1 MRRLTLLLF
10 TASLCL
16 AQTPADSIRKVLDDQ
31 VAAWNRGDI
40 EAFMI
45 GYDNSPN
52 TAFIGSSVQHGWEN
66 VRRSY
71 HDRYPTTEK
80 MGKLDFSGL
89 EVTLLG
95 KDYANVV
102 GKFHLARST
111 EGGGD
116 AKGVFT
122 LLFHKTPAGWRIIQD
137 HTS

>member
-1 MRRLTLLLF
+1 MRRLTPLLL
-10 TASLCL
+10 AVSLCF
-16 AQTPADSIRKVLDDQ
+16 AQTPVDSIRKVLDDQ

-66 VRRSY
+66 VRRNY
-71 HDRYPTTEK
+71 HDRYPTSAK
-80 MGKLDFSGL
+80 MGKLDFSGV

-102 GKFHLARST
+102 GKFHLARSA

-122 LLFHKTPAGWRIIQD
+122 LLFRKTPAGWRIIQD

>member
-10 TASLCL
+10 ASICL
-16 AQTPADSIRKVLDDQ
+16 AQTPADSIRKVLSDQ
-31 VAAWNRGDI
+31 VEAWNRGDI
-40 EAFMI
+40 DAFMV

-52 TAFIGSSVQHGWEN
+52 TAFIGSSVQHGWES
-66 VRRSY
+66 VRRNY
-71 HDRYPTTEK
+71 HDRYPTNEK

-95 KDYANVV
+95 TDYANVV
-102 GKFHLARST
+102 GKFHLARSA